1 MTPGHEGFRQSWIFI
16 PDTCVLLDV
25 VRAPVRREFSSE
37 NARALIDVSNRVRSD
52 RDDVRIVIPTL
63 VREEFEQNLPKVRD
77 DAINELTRVLSSLA
91 HAHQTLDILSAKE
104 PSPPTQDAA
113 QLIGLCVKF
122 ARDLIN
128 MAQELPTSGEDV
140 QRAAFRSLKGH
151 APAKRGKSSI
161 QDCVIT
167 EFALRM
173 AMESAQTPGA
183 SSVLFISSNDAD
195 YCDGRRLLTSL
206 QTEFDAAGL
215 DFCRNWAESRGS
227 IANGYRNAG
236 TDQSSK

>member
-1 MTPGHEGFRQSWIFI
+1 MTPGQEAVRPSWIFI
-16 PDTCVLLDV
+16 PDTCVLLDI
-25 VRAPVRREFSSE
+25 VRAPVRREFSRE
-37 NARALIDVSNRVRSD
+37 NALALIDVSNRVRSD
-52 RDDVRIVIPTL
+52 CDGVRIVIPAL
-63 VREEFEQNLPKVRD
+63 VREEFEENLPKVQG
-77 DAINELTRVLSSLA
+77 DAVSELSKVLSSLA

-104 PSPPTQDAA
+104 PSPPPQDAA

-128 MAQELPTSGEDV
+128 MAQELPTSDEDV

-173 AMESAQTPGA
+173 ALESAQTPGA
-183 SSVLFISSNDAD
+183 SSVLFMSSNDAD

-215 DFCRNWAESRGS
+215 GFCRNWAESRGS
-227 IANGYRNAG
+227 IMRR
-236 TDQSSK
+236 

>member
-1 MTPGHEGFRQSWIFI
+1 MTPSQEAVRPSWIFI
-16 PDTCVLLDV
+16 PDTCVLLDI
-25 VRAPVRREFSSE
+25 VRAPVRREFSRE
-37 NARALIDVSNRVRSD
+37 NARALIDVSNRVRLD
-52 RDDVRIVIPTL
+52 CDGVRIVIPTL
-63 VREEFEQNLPKVRD
+63 VREEFEENLPKVQG
-77 DAINELTRVLSSLA
+77 DAVNELSKVLSSLA
-91 HAHQTLDILSAKE
+91 HAHQTLNILSAKE

-128 MAQELPTSGEDV
+128 MAQELPTSDEDV

-173 AMESAQTPGA
+173 ALESAQTPGT

-227 IANGYRNAG
+227 IMRR
-236 TDQSSK
+236 